1 MKILI
6 TGGAGY
12 IGAMLI
18 PLLLR
23 QGLKITVYDSLLYG
37 GSSLLPYISNPDFAF
52 IKGDI
57 RDKSDLHL
65 AIKAHDLVIH
75 LAAIVGLSACN
86 KDPQLAYSINVE
98 GTKNVAEN
106 VSRSQGLIYASTVS
120 NYGASTGNICT
131 EGSPLNPLSHYS
143 RTKTVAEQLILDN
156 SHNPV
161 CFRFATAF
169 GVSSRMRLDL
179 LINDFVYQACVNK
192 FLILFEKA
200 YKRTFVHVQ
209 DICRGILFAIQNYD
223 QMQHQ
228 VFNVGDDA
236 NNCSKEDIALKIKE
250 RIDYYL
256 HFADIEEDEDKR
268 NYCVS
273 YEKINSL
280 GFRVSKTVD
289 EGIDELIKACQI
301 FEFKHPYKNL

>member
-1 MKILI
+1 MKIII

-12 IGAMLI
+12 IGSVLI

-23 QGLKITVYDSLLYG
+23 QGFKVTVFDSLLYG
-37 GSSLLPYISNPDFAF
+37 GSSLLPYFSNPHFSF

-57 RDKSDLHL
+57 RDKPALHL
-65 AIKAHDLVIH
+65 AIKAHDFVIH
-75 LAAIVGLSACN
+75 LAAIVGLSSCN
-86 KDPQLAYSINVE
+86 KDPHLASSINVE
-98 GTKNVAEN
+98 GTKNVVEN
-106 VSRSQGLIYASTVS
+106 VLPSQRLIYSSTVS
-120 NYGASTGNICT
+120 NYGASPSDVCA

-143 RTKTVAEQLILDN
+143 RTKTEAEKLVLDN
-156 SHNPV
+156 SHNSV

-169 GVSSRMRLDL
+169 GVSPRMRLDL
-179 LINDFVYQACVNK
+179 LINDFVYQAYVNK
-192 FLILFEKA
+192 FLILFEKS

-209 DICRGILFAIQNYD
+209 DICRAILFAIQNYD

-236 NNCSKEDIALKIKE
+236 NNCSKEDIALKIRE

-256 HFADIEEDEDKR
+256 HFADIGEDEDKR

-273 YEKINSL
+273 YKRINAL
-280 GFRVSKTVD
+280 GFKTSKTVD
-289 EGIDELIKACQI
+289 EGIDEMIKACQI
-301 FEFKHPYKNL
+301 FEFRHPYKNL